1 MSDDVITYLEENDY
15 NAIYIDENDP
25 AILYLLLI
33 ACGEQGSN
41 LKFKSLCDEN
51 GKIISGYGFVFL
63 AVDMGACINYYK
75 YILPYEYW
83 AKINC
88 GKGCPE
94 LSADIIP
101 YEEMSIPLSKVKE
114 VG

>member
-1 MSDDVITYLEENDY
+1 MSDDVIAYLEKNDY

-33 ACGEQGSN
+33 AGGEQGSN
-41 LKFKSLCDEN
+41 IKFKSLCDEN

-63 AVDMGACINYYK
+63 AVNMGTHIDYYK
-75 YILPYEYW
+75 FIIPYEYW
-83 AKINC
+83 VKINC
-88 GKGCPE
+88 GKGSPE
-94 LSADIIP
+94 TSADIIP
-101 YEEMSIPLSKVKE
+101 YEEMSFPLSRLKE